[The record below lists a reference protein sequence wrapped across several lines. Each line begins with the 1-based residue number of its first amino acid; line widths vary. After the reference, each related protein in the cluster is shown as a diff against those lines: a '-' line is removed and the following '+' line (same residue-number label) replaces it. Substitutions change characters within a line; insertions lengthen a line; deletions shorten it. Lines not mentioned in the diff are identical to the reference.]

1 MDTTVIALQN
11 LYISLG
17 GNLTDTYENI
27 AGGAAVGN
35 YTIIPDVINAIAK
48 RAETV
53 AENASKTELPAVT
66 ASDNGKVLK
75 VAEGKWSVGNDA
87 TE

>member
-11 LYISLG
+11 LYIALG

-27 AGGAAVGN
+27 AGGAAVGD

-48 RAETV
+48 
-53 AENASKTELPAVT
+53 
-66 ASDNGKVLK
+66 LK
-75 VAEGKWSVGNDA
+75 ESEG
-87 TE
+87 E